1 MKKYMKKIGVITP
14 EVVIRDG
21 KRIENLR
28 DYQNIEWATE
38 LILQNSKLR
47 EKLWPNETN
56 IFVLTTIGPKPRL
69 TFSNQTLIIEHF

>member
-69 TFSNQTLIIEHF
+69 TFGNQTLIIEHF

>member
-14 EVVIRDG
+14 EVIIREG

-38 LILQNSKLR
+38 LIL
-47 EKLWPNETN
+47 
-56 IFVLTTIGPKPRL
+56 
-69 TFSNQTLIIEHF
+69 

>member
-38 LILQNSKLR
+38 LILQNLKLR